1 MARIARAEP
10 DHPLHR
16 LAALGPGEGFGT
28 GPSPACAQTRAAL
41 DPHLPEP
48 PLDQALL
55 RRYVRACLA
64 ANGVPDHQEAAR

>member
-1 MARIARAEP
+1 
-10 DHPLHR
+10 
-16 LAALGPGEGFGT
+16 GEGFGT